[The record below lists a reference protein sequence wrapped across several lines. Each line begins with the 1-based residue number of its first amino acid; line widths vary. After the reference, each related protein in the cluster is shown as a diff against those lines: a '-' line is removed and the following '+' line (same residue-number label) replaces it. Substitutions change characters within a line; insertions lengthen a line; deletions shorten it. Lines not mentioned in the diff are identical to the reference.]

1 MQIHVQGYSFFNGYH
16 HGGKIAFNV
25 KYLNSII
32 EPKIKTILEE
42 KLGIEQ
48 IIIMNYNRGRIP
60 YKAKTLV
67 NRVAQFSLGEYY
79 NNEDSSLK
87 PIPKFLLLA
96 SGASSQKSAMF
107 YTKALLRDK
116 NGISKSRDVVLSS
129 PAIEAVKRHLRID
142 NNEIEGDMYK
152 NIVFYPPRRKRD
164 KKYTLYFDFTKY
176 KDELIFPNNRLN
188 HCPDKSINYKAIAV
202 AEVATDS
209 VDANFEGSLN
219 SIFLL
224 VDLMEIF
231 VMNQELGIDII
242 NLILKWYLF
251 KLRGL
256 SEESFD
262 NLLSEKMKRKVLSL
276 EKSDCNEIKQTNL
289 ENQIKSST
297 NYISTLEE
305 KIRQYKDDIIEENE
319 KIELTKKLLETMKE
333 KFANEEIDDS
343 LCEIFVEIEKFND
356 IKEIEYDVHRNEIVI
371 YTNMI
376 YIYKENFKY
385 KIGEFEIRVP
395 YITTLESEKFRQGES
410 RGIEYSRIADLVKF
424 TNLTP
429 GYKRLS
435 YWGIE
440 CQHPHISNRGRACF
454 GNVASPLTE
463 CLNQGDYIG
472 VVSLLLSFLQQANTK
487 DPAGK
492 QITSWDVVDDNDEI
506 IYHGYKYDNPPEE
519 LRTVVCEYCGQE
531 ATANS
536 GLIQKVNI
544 DGSETWLCK
553 ECLDRAPHYC
563 SSCNV
568 LFTELFANGGRSISI
583 KQCSDCGKWFC
594 DAYCLHEIKFS
605 ILFSEKRKLEDYL
618 DKLDKADRVICAE
631 CAYKEMKEKE
641 SLEKKKEEEK
651 RIILNSSSNSNNP
664 FAQQIMSEPV
674 LENIPLPSINMVE
687 PTNEDDVCPEC
698 GTSWDE
704 HYHCII
710 CGDPICDYNG
720 SEGIDG
726 CICED
731 CMDAME
737 NNENEEE

>member
-1 MQIHVQGYSFFNGYH
+1 MQIHVQGYSFFNGYR
-16 HGGKIAFNV
+16 HGGNTAFNV

-32 EPKIKTILEE
+32 EPKTKAILQEE
-42 KLGIEQ
+42 LGIEQ
-48 IIIMNYNRGRIP
+48 IIIMNYSINRIP

-67 NRVAQFSLGEYY
+67 NRVAMFSLREYY
-79 NNEDSSLK
+79 ENK

-96 SGASSQKSAMF
+96 SGPSNQKSEMF
-107 YTKALLRDK
+107 STIALLRDK
-116 NGISKSRDVVLSS
+116 NGISKSRDIVLSS

-152 NIVFYPPRRKRD
+152 NIRFCPPRRKRD

-176 KDELIFPNNRLN
+176 KDELIFPNNNLN
-188 HCPDKSINYKAIAV
+188 HCPNKPVNYKAIAV

-209 VDANFEGSLN
+209 IDANFEGSLN

-231 VMNQELGIDII
+231 VINQNLGIEIM
-242 NLILKWYLF
+242 NSVLKWYLF
-251 KLRGL
+251 NLRGL
-256 SEESFD
+256 SEESL
-262 NLLSEKMKRKVLSL
+262 NSLLSERMKRKVLSL
-276 EKSDCNEIKQTNL
+276 EKSDCNEVEQAELETQLKLSNDYLIILEERIKQC
-289 ENQIKSST
+289 QDSIKR
-297 NYISTLEE
+297 EE
-305 KIRQYKDDIIEENE
+305 E
-319 KIELTKKLLETMKE
+319 KIELTKKALATMKE

-343 LCEIFVEIEKFND
+343 LCESFIEIERFND
-356 IKEIEYDVHRNEIVI
+356 IKEIEYDIYNKEIII

-385 KIGEFEIRVP
+385 KIGEFEIRIP
-395 YITTLESEKFRQGES
+395 YVTSLEAERFKEGES
-410 RGIEYSRIADLVKF
+410 RGIDYSRIADLIKF

-463 CLNQGDYIG
+463 CLNQGDYVG

-492 QITSWDVVDDNDEI
+492 QITSWDVVDDDDEVV
-506 IYHGYKYDNPPEE
+506 YHGYKYDNPPEE
-519 LRTVVCEYCGQE
+519 LRTVVCEKCGAE
-531 ATANS
+531 AVVSA
-536 GLIQKVNI
+536 GEVEKVMI
-544 DGSETWLCK
+544 DGKETWLCK
-553 ECLDRAPHYC
+553 ECQARKLHYC
-563 SSCNV
+563 NSCEI
-568 LFTELFANGGRSISI
+568 LFSEIQQNGEINTTA
-583 KQCSDCGKWFC
+583 KQCSICGKWFC
-594 DAYCLHEIKFS
+594 DKHCLKEIPMDTSSSDTIK
-605 ILFSEKRKLEDYL
+605 IRDYL
-618 DKLDKADRVICAE
+618 AESEEDLCAS
-631 CAYKEMKEKE
+631 CAYEKIKEKE
-641 SLEKKKEEEK
+641 LLEETKKEEK
-651 RIILNSSSNSNNP
+651 RTISYSSNNSNNP
-664 FAQQIMSEPV
+664 FAQQIINEPL
-674 LENIPLPSINMVE
+674 LENIPLPSINMLE
-687 PTNEDDVCPEC
+687 PTDDDVCPEC

-710 CGDPICDYNG
+710 CGDPMCNYNG
-720 SEGIDG
+720 EEGIDG